1 MIAMPNEVFLAFIGA
16 SVLLGG
22 LLTWFFTG
30 PLIPPRMKAH
40 YDSVWRERCEARKA
54 RQASENRQRDLE
66 RTLLAQWKRMQS
78 PEYLSQALLDLE
90 TREMF
95 PDETDW
101 WEDVVMD

>member
-40 YDSVWRERCEARKA
+40 YDSVWRERCHVLRELMATKSELMRYRGATLEERIDAMKKERK
-54 RQASENRQRDLE
+54 RYGQ
-66 RTLLAQWKRMQS
+66 
-78 PEYLSQALLDLE
+78 
-90 TREMF
+90 
-95 PDETDW
+95 
-101 WEDVVMD
+101 